1 MEIKELLI
9 NDIKPSQF
17 NPRITLTEADEE
29 YQQILSSINT
39 YGMVEP
45 LVVNKVNNCCLG
57 GHQRL
62 QVLKD
67 MGVKSCKCVL
77 VEVHDES
84 KEKAL
89 CIALNKIHGE
99 WDEEKLTA
107 LISDEE
113 ITAFVTGF
121 SQTDI
126 DIDRYIEQN
135 DLDGEEADEVVDEQN
150 DLDGEEADEV
160 VEQNVAIR
168 ISNYMFKITMAEY
181 QSMLQSIR
189 EDGYFA
195 KDDIVAELQRR
206 LEND

>member
-135 DLDGEEADEVVDEQN
+135 DLDGEEADEVV
-150 DLDGEEADEV
+150 
-160 VEQNVAIR
+160 EQNVAIR